1 MGSLT
6 KLKHFL
12 FGKPIHS
19 KRAQHERLIIVFA
32 LAVFASDALS
42 SSAYATEEILHKLQD
57 VAIGGGA
64 WALGY
69 LLPITFALIA
79 LLWIVIFSYYQT
91 IQAYPTG
98 GGSYRVSSENLG
110 RVWGLIAAGALLI
123 GYVLTVAVSVSA
135 GASAIVSMLPQTQP
149 YAALMASVAVAVIT
163 FFNLRGAKES
173 GAVFAIPTY
182 SYVVLVLGLILW
194 GAFSMMS
201 GGSITPVVDHHTI
214 AEGIKPIGTMALAF
228 FIFKAF
234 AAGCTAL
241 TGTEAIADGVL
252 AFEAPE
258 HKNASKT
265 LVWMGIV
272 LMFLV
277 VGISWAA
284 TNFGITAMSGGGHG
298 AGGEGYMTVL
308 AQIAAAIF
316 GSATH
321 PGFYITQVATALILV
336 LAANTG
342 FADFP
347 RLSMFVAKDGFLP
360 RQLTT
365 VGDRLVFQ
373 NGIITL
379 AVLSIL
385 LIIGFN
391 ADPHLLIPMY
401 AVGVFLSFT
410 LSQLGM
416 VFWFRKNQR
425 GSWKAWVSGLG
436 SFVCAVVTLL
446 LLFTRFTEGA
456 WIAIAALIII
466 VMIFFGIKRHY
477 NWLDKRLSIEDEP
490 ALTEVDTTVIL
501 LVPRLHKGIL
511 QAISYSKALTDD
523 TRAIHVTLG
532 RDHTGTIKKEW
543 QAFGEDIPLVI
554 LESPYRSLIRP
565 IIDYIDETL
574 REHEGDKDHMVTVIV
589 PQAVPKTWLQRFL
602 HSNIA
607 FSLKLALRS
616 KPNVVVTNVRYFL

>member
-1 MGSLT
+1 MSALT
-6 KLKHFL
+6 RLKHLL

-57 VAIGGGA
+57 LAIGGGA

-69 LLPITFALIA
+69 LLPITFGLIG

-98 GGSYRVSSENLG
+98 GGSYRVSSQNLG
-110 RVWGLIAAGALLI
+110 RIWGLIAAGALLI

-149 YAALMASVAVAVIT
+149 YAALMASAAVAVIT

-173 GAVFAIPTY
+173 GAVFAVPTY
-182 SYVVLVLGLILW
+182 TYVVLVLALIAW
-194 GAFSMMS
+194 GAFSVMT
-201 GGSITPVVDHHTI
+201 GGSITPVVESHTL
-214 AEGIKPIGTMALAF
+214 ADGIKPLGTLALAF
-228 FIFKAF
+228 FLFKAF

-258 HKNASKT
+258 HKNACKT
-265 LVWMGIV
+265 LVWMGVI

-284 TNFGITAMSGGGHG
+284 TAFGITAMNGGGHG

-321 PGFYITQVATALILV
+321 PGFYIVQVATALILV

-347 RLSMFVAKDGFLP
+347 RLSMFVARDGFLP
-360 RQLTT
+360 RQLTS

-379 AVLSIL
+379 AVLSIA

-416 VFWFRKNQR
+416 VFWFRKNKP
-425 GSWKAWVSGLG
+425 GTWKAYVSLLG
-436 SFVCAVVTLL
+436 AIVCGFVTLL

-477 NWLDKRLSIEDEP
+477 NWLDDQLDVKEGDGVKKAE
-490 ALTEVDTTVIL
+490 TTVLL

-511 QAISYSKALTDD
+511 QAVTYSKALTDD
-523 TRAIHVTLG
+523 VRALHVTL
-532 RDHTGTIKKEW
+532 DKKSVKAVKEDW
-543 QAFGEDIPLVI
+543 QKFGDDIPLVI
-554 LESPYRSLIRP
+554 LESPYRSLVKP
-565 IIDYIDETL
+565 IIDYVDETL
-574 REHEGDKDHMVTVIV
+574 REHEGKEHMVTVIV
-589 PQAVPKTWLQRFL
+589 PQAVPKNWLQGFL
-602 HSNIA
+602 DSNAA
-607 FSLKLALRS
+607 FYLKLALKS
-616 KPNVVVTNVRYFL
+616 KRNVVIANVRYFL